1 MYKDYGFQIQ
11 AFRFILGFS
20 FCLIWIK
27 HGYTVALLLLI
38 NSVEQVISCPG
49 QYLLVNCVE
58 RDAAI

>member
-27 HGYTVALLLLI
+27 HGYTVALWIHCTEDTQGGKSTKAISFL
-38 NSVEQVISCPG
+38 SVRV
-49 QYLLVNCVE
+49 
-58 RDAAI
+58 